1 MILTVQ
7 NRGTITI
14 SRELRKKMGIAP
26 GDPLEAS
33 VEGGRLILTPV
44 AVVPRTL
51 ILSESGK
58 RLEEE
63 ADRDIKDGKVRT
75 FECLDDMEKYLEE

>member
-14 SRELRKKMGIAP
+14 SRELRKKIGIAP

-44 AVVPRTL
+44 VVVPRTL

-63 ADRDIKDGKVRT
+63 VDQEIKDGKVRA